1 MINFHE
7 GSLPYYTYTSLAKFK
22 NLTHFTTTRHG
33 GHSQGDFGG
42 LNVSFEVGEAPDAVA
57 QNRNQIAAFFD
68 IDPERLLF
76 GQQIHESNISV
87 IGREFFDQTPRQQ
100 QKQLAGTDGLVTNLR
115 EVCLCVL
122 SADCAGILLFDP
134 EKGVVAA
141 VHAGWRGTV
150 KKIVVNAVDS
160 MQREFGSE
168 PAEILATICPCIG
181 VTSYEVGEAVATE
194 FVKVFGENGAII
206 DRNYPK
212 VHVNI
217 SAANNQLLI
226 ESGLL
231 PAHIAM
237 SETCT
242 FENNT
247 QFYSARRGDK
257 GRFCSGIMMR
267 D

>member
-1 MINFHE
+1 MINFHQ
-7 GSLPYYTYTSLAKFK
+7 GSLPYYTYASLTKFP
-22 NLTHFTTTRHG
+22 NLVHFTTTRRG

-42 LNVSFEVGEAPDAVA
+42 LNVSFAVGEAPDVVA
-57 QNRNQIAAFFD
+57 QNRDQVAAFFD
-68 IDPERLLF
+68 IDPERFLF

-87 IGREFFDQTPRQQ
+87 INHEFFDQVPRQQ
-100 QKQLAGTDGLVTNLR
+100 QKQLAGVDGLVTNLK

-134 EKGVVAA
+134 EKEVIAA

-150 KKIVVNAVDS
+150 KKIVVNAVNL
-160 MQREFGSE
+160 MQREFGSQ
-168 PAEILATICPCIG
+168 PAAILATICPCIG
-181 VTSYEVGEAVATE
+181 VTSYEVGEAVAAE
-194 FVKVFGENGAII
+194 FVTVFGENQAII
-206 DRNYPK
+206 HRNYPRA
-212 VHVNI
+212 HVNI

-226 ESGLL
+226 DSGLL

-242 FENNT
+242 FENNE

-257 GRFCSGIMMR
+257 GRFCSGIMIK
-267 D
+267 